1 MNPISDIPTPH
12 GELSRFPSDAAAVAG
27 AQLRLDDLQA
37 LHHAHLCALIARYSL
52 RLRPDGT
59 KRHLVFDLARFF
71 LSAGASITADGM
83 IEDLGDHAMVRWPRY
98 NFAPG
103 PDDLF
108 VSISLVRDLALQT
121 GLQVTGTLRAPGERD
136 RYCGLES
143 VTAIEGKPAG
153 DRQPVIPFEKLT
165 PLFPEERIF
174 LESVTGTLRAPGER
188 DRYCGLE
195 SVTAIEGKP
204 AGDRQPVIPFEKLTP
219 LFPEERI
226 FLESV
231 KEPDLCTRAV
241 DLIAPLG
248 KGQRALI
255 VAPPRTGKTILLK
268 HIAQSIRSTSP
279 DVRLILLLVDE
290 RPEEV
295 TDLRRSIDAD
305 IFSSTFDESP
315 ERHTQLAEFVIERA
329 KRLVEL
335 GEDVVILLDSITR
348 LARGYNN
355 LQPSKGRI
363 MSGGVEATALMKPKR
378 FFGAAR
384 NTDEGGSLTIVA
396 TALVETQSR
405 MDDLIF
411 EEFKGTG
418 NMEIHLDRTIAD
430 QRIFPAIHVTKSATR
445 REENL
450 YHPDELAR
458 VIVLRKQLNELPA
471 VEAMETL
478 VKNLQRT
485 KSNAELLLGGLR

>member
-1 MNPISDIPTPH
+1 MTESATKEQAP
-12 GELSRFPSDAAAVAG
+12 AAAGLDNFPRDAESVSG
-27 AQLRLDDLQA
+27 FRLELDSLQA
-37 LHHAHLCALIARYSL
+37 LNHADLTSLLERYRL

-59 KRHLVFDLARFF
+59 KRHLVFDLARFL
-71 LSAGASITADGM
+71 LSAGAEITARGM
-83 IEDLGDHAMVRWPRY
+83 IEDLGDHSMLRWPRY
-98 NFAPG
+98 NFAAG

-108 VSISLVRDLALQT
+108 VSISLVRQFGLQT
-121 GLQVTGTLRAPGERD
+121 GLEIHGTLRAPGERD

-143 VTAIEGKPAG
+143 IASIEDIPAAEW
-153 DRQPVIPFEKLT
+153 QPVTPFDKLT
-165 PLFPEERIF
+165 PLFPQERIM
-174 LESVTGTLRAPGER
+174 LEA
-188 DRYCGLE
+188 
-195 SVTAIEGKP
+195 
-204 AGDRQPVIPFEKLTP
+204 
-219 LFPEERI
+219 
-226 FLESV
+226 V
-231 KEPDLCTRAV
+231 KEPTLSTRAV

-255 VAPPRTGKTILLK
+255 VAPPRTGKTILMK
-268 HIAQSIRSTSP
+268 HIAQAIRSTSP
-279 DVRLILLLVDE
+279 EVKLILLLVDE

-305 IFSSTFDESP
+305 IYSSTFDESP
-315 ERHTQLAEFVIERA
+315 QRHTQLAEFVSERA

-335 GEDVVILLDSITR
+335 GKDVVILLDSITR

-355 LQPSKGRI
+355 LQPGKGRI
-363 MSGGVEATALMKPKR
+363 MSGGVDSKALMKPKK

-384 NTDEGGSLTIVA
+384 NTEEGGSLTIVA

-430 QRIFPAIHVTKSATR
+430 QRVFPAIHATKSATR

-450 YHPDELAR
+450 YHPDELER

-478 VKNLQRT
+478 VRNLNIT
-485 KSNAELLLGGLR
+485 KSNAELLLRGLR

>member
-1 MNPISDIPTPH
+1 MKTMLAPQPETGPT
-12 GELSRFPSDAAAVAG
+12 ELSVFPPNAAAVAG
-27 AQLRLDDLQA
+27 FEASVDDLQR
-37 LHHAHLCALIARYSL
+37 LNHVGLTSLLDRYQ
-52 RLRPDGT
+52 LRPRPDAT
-59 KRHLVFDLARFF
+59 KRHLVFDLCRF
-71 LSAGASITADGM
+71 LVAAGAKLTVAGI
-83 IEDLGDHAMVRWPRY
+83 IETMADHAMLRWARY
-98 NFAPG
+98 NFAAG

-108 VSISLVRDLALQT
+108 VSIGLVRDFNLQS
-121 GLQVTGTLRAPGERD
+121 GLRVRGTLRLPADRE
-136 RYCGLES
+136 RYCAL
-143 VTAIEGKPAG
+143 VDLTTIEEI
-153 DRQPVIPFEKLT
+153 PVAEWKSPTPFDKLT
-165 PLFPEERIF
+165 PLFPQERIM
-174 LESVTGTLRAPGER
+174 LESLTEPTLSA
-188 DRYCGLE
+188 
-195 SVTAIEGKP
+195 
-204 AGDRQPVIPFEKLTP
+204 
-219 LFPEERI
+219 
-226 FLESV
+226 
-231 KEPDLCTRAV
+231 RAV

-255 VAPPRTGKTILLK
+255 VAPPRTGKTILMK
-268 HIAQSIRSTSP
+268 HLAQAIRSTAP
-279 DVRLILLLVDE
+279 DVRLMLLLVDE

-305 IFSSTFDESP
+305 IYSSTFDESP
-315 ERHTQLAEFVIERA
+315 QRHTELAELVSERA

-335 GEDVVILLDSITR
+335 GQDVVILLDSITR

-355 LQPSKGRI
+355 LQPGKGRI
-363 MSGGVEATALMKPKR
+363 MSGGVDAKALMKPKR

-384 NTDEGGSLTIVA
+384 NTEEGGSLTIVA

-418 NMEIHLDRTIAD
+418 NMEVHLDRTIAD

-478 VKNLQRT
+478 MANLNRT
-485 KSNAELLLGGLR
+485 QSNAELLLRGLR

>member
-1 MNPISDIPTPH
+1 MPDLAPPSAPADRAI
-12 GELSRFPSDAAAVAG
+12 FPPDAASVAG
-27 AQLRLDDLQA
+27 VRLDLRAVQSLSHAELAA
-37 LHHAHLCALIARYSL
+37 LLERYSL
-52 RLRPDGT
+52 RIRPDGT
-59 KRHLVFDLARFF
+59 KRHLVFDLTRF
-71 LSAGASITADGM
+71 LLASGAEITASGM
-83 IEDLGDHAMVRWPRY
+83 IEDLGDHAMLRWPCY
-98 NFAPG
+98 NFAAG

-108 VSISLVRDLALQT
+108 VSISLIRQFHLKT
-121 GLQVTGTLRAPGERD
+121 GLEITGTLRLPTERD
-136 RYCGLES
+136 RYCGLEIILS
-143 VTAIEGKPAG
+143 IEGLPAAEWHE
-153 DRQPVIPFEKLT
+153 VTPFEKLT
-165 PLFPEERIF
+165 PLFPQERIM
-174 LESVTGTLRAPGER
+174 
-188 DRYCGLE
+188 
-195 SVTAIEGKP
+195 
-204 AGDRQPVIPFEKLTP
+204 
-219 LFPEERI
+219 
-226 FLESV
+226 LESV
-231 KEPDLCTRAV
+231 KEPTLSTRAV

-248 KGQRALI
+248 KGQRGLI

-268 HIAQSIRSTSP
+268 HIAQAIRSTSP

-305 IFSSTFDESP
+305 IYSSTFDESP
-315 ERHTQLAEFVIERA
+315 QRHTQLAEFVIERA

-335 GEDVVILLDSITR
+335 GQDVVILLDSITR

-355 LQPSKGRI
+355 LQPGKGRI
-363 MSGGVEATALMKPKR
+363 MSGGVDAKALMKPKR

-384 NTDEGGSLTIVA
+384 NTEEGGSLTIMA

-418 NMEIHLDRTIAD
+418 NMEVHLDRTIAD
-430 QRIFPAIHVTKSATR
+430 QRVFPAIHVTKSATR

-458 VIVLRKQLNELPA
+458 VIVLRKQLQELPA

-478 VKNLQRT
+478 VRNLNLT
-485 KSNAELLLGGLR
+485 KTNAELLLRGLR

>member
-1 MNPISDIPTPH
+1 MKRVSNVRPSGGCD
-12 GELSRFPSDAAAVAG
+12 LSTFPKDASSAAG
-27 AQLRLDDLQA
+27 AHLRLGDLQVLSFA
-37 LHHAHLCALIARYSL
+37 GLTELLARYAL

-71 LSAGASITADGM
+71 LSSGAEITAEGM
-83 IEDLGDHAMVRWPRY
+83 IENLDDHSMVRWPLH

-108 VSISLVRDLALQT
+108 VPMSLVREFHLPT
-121 GLQVTGTLRAPGERD
+121 GLRVKGTVRIPSERS
-136 RYCGLES
+136 RYLGLAAITE
-143 VTAIEGKPAG
+143 IEGTPAA
-153 DRQPVIPFEKLT
+153 DWKTPTPFDKLT
-165 PLFPEERIF
+165 PLHPNERIL
-174 LESVTGTLRAPGER
+174 LEAVKDPTL
-188 DRYCGLE
+188 
-195 SVTAIEGKP
+195 S
-204 AGDRQPVIPFEKLTP
+204 
-219 LFPEERI
+219 
-226 FLESV
+226 
-231 KEPDLCTRAV
+231 TRAV

-268 HIAQSIRSTSP
+268 QIAQAIRSTSP
-279 DVRLILLLVDE
+279 DIHLILLLVDE

-315 ERHTQLAEFVIERA
+315 QRHTQLAEFVIERA
-329 KRLVEL
+329 RRLAEL
-335 GEDVVILLDSITR
+335 GKDVVILLDSITR

-355 LQPSKGRI
+355 LQPGKGRI

-384 NTDEGGSLTIVA
+384 NTDEAGSLTIMA

-430 QRIFPAIHVTKSATR
+430 QRIFPAIHVIKSATR

-450 YHPDELAR
+450 YHPDELSR
-458 VIVLRKQLNELPA
+458 VITLRKQLHELPA

-478 VKNLQRT
+478 VRNLQRT

>member
-1 MNPISDIPTPH
+1 MTESATTKPPEGADA
-12 GELSRFPSDAAAVAG
+12 FPAETAVAG
-27 AQLRLDDLQA
+27 FRVTMETLQA
-37 LHHAHLCALIARYSL
+37 LNHAELSGLLERYRL
-52 RLRPDGT
+52 RVRPDGT
-59 KRHLVFDLARFF
+59 KRHLVFDLARFL
-71 LSAGASITADGM
+71 LSAGAEISAQAGM
-83 IEDLGDHAMVRWPRY
+83 IEDLGDHAMVRWPSY
-98 NFAPG
+98 NFAAG

-108 VSISLVRDLALQT
+108 VSISLVRQFGLQT
-121 GLQVTGTLRAPGERD
+121 GLQICGSVRGPGERD
-136 RYCGLES
+136 RYAGLGS
-143 VTAIEGKPAG
+143 ITSIEGIPAAEW
-153 DRQPVIPFEKLT
+153 QPVTPFDKLT
-165 PLFPEERIF
+165 PLFPQERII
-174 LESVTGTLRAPGER
+174 LET
-188 DRYCGLE
+188 
-195 SVTAIEGKP
+195 
-204 AGDRQPVIPFEKLTP
+204 
-219 LFPEERI
+219 
-226 FLESV
+226 V
-231 KEPDLCTRAV
+231 KEPALSTRAV

-255 VAPPRTGKTILLK
+255 VAPPRTGKTILMK
-268 HIAQSIRSTSP
+268 HIAQAIRSTSP
-279 DVRLILLLVDE
+279 EVCLILLLVDE

-295 TDLRRSIDAD
+295 TDLRRSIEAD
-305 IFSSTFDESP
+305 IYSSTFDESP
-315 ERHTQLAEFVIERA
+315 QRHTQLAEFVGERA

-335 GEDVVILLDSITR
+335 GRDVVILLDSITR

-355 LQPSKGRI
+355 LQPGKGRI
-363 MSGGVEATALMKPKR
+363 MSGGVDAKALMKPKK

-384 NTDEGGSLTIVA
+384 NTEEGGSLTIVA

-430 QRIFPAIHVTKSATR
+430 QRVFPAIHVTKSATR

-478 VKNLQRT
+478 VRNLHRT

>member
-1 MNPISDIPTPH
+1 MKETLHKPACDS
-12 GELSRFPSDAAAVAG
+12 EASLSMFPEDAADA
-27 AQLRLDDLQA
+27 AQASFELDDLQA
-37 LHHAHLCALIARYSL
+37 LHHAQLTGLIERYSL
-52 RLRPDGT
+52 RVRPDGT
-59 KRHLVFDLARFF
+59 KRHFVFDLARFF
-71 LSAGASITADGM
+71 LASGARIAATGM
-83 IEDLGDHAMVRWPRY
+83 VEDLGDHAMLRWPRY
-98 NFAPG
+98 NFTAG

-108 VSISLVRDLALQT
+108 VSVALVRQYGLQT
-121 GLQVTGTLRAPGERD
+121 GLKLTGSLRPPGERD
-136 RYCGLES
+136 RYCGLETI
-143 VTAIEGKPAG
+143 TAIEGMPAASWEAKT
-153 DRQPVIPFEKLT
+153 PFDKLT
-165 PLFPEERIF
+165 PLFPQERIM
-174 LESVTGTLRAPGER
+174 LEAL
-188 DRYCGLE
+188 
-195 SVTAIEGKP
+195 
-204 AGDRQPVIPFEKLTP
+204 
-219 LFPEERI
+219 
-226 FLESV
+226 
-231 KEPDLCTRAV
+231 KEPALSTRAV

-268 HIAQSIRSTSP
+268 HIAQAIRSTSP
-279 DVRLILLLVDE
+279 DVTLILLLVDE

-295 TDLRRSIDAD
+295 TDLRRSINAD
-305 IFSSTFDESP
+305 IYSSTFDESP
-315 ERHTQLAEFVIERA
+315 QRHTALAEFVIERA

-335 GEDVVILLDSITR
+335 GKDVVILLDSITR

-363 MSGGVEATALMKPKR
+363 MSGGVDAKALMKPKK

-450 YHPDELAR
+450 YHPDELSR
-458 VIVLRKQLNELPA
+458 VVVLRKQLNELPA

-478 VKNLQRT
+478 VRNLQRT
-485 KSNAELLLGGLR
+485 KTNAELLLGGLR

>member
-1 MNPISDIPTPH
+1 M
-12 GELSRFPSDAAAVAG
+12 
-27 AQLRLDDLQA
+27 LRWA
-37 LHHAHLCALIARYSL
+37 
-52 RLRPDGT
+52 
-59 KRHLVFDLARFF
+59 
-71 LSAGASITADGM
+71 
-83 IEDLGDHAMVRWPRY
+83 RY
-98 NFAPG
+98 NFAAG

-108 VSISLVRDLALQT
+108 VSIGLVRELALQT
-121 GLQVTGTLRAPGERD
+121 GLRVHGIMRIPAERE
-136 RYCGLES
+136 RYCSLVDLS
-143 VTAIEGKPAG
+143 AIEEI
-153 DRQPVIPFEKLT
+153 PVAEWKSPTPFDKLT
-165 PLFPEERIF
+165 PLFPQERIL
-174 LESVTGTLRAPGER
+174 LESITAPTLSA
-188 DRYCGLE
+188 
-195 SVTAIEGKP
+195 
-204 AGDRQPVIPFEKLTP
+204 
-219 LFPEERI
+219 
-226 FLESV
+226 
-231 KEPDLCTRAV
+231 RAV

-255 VAPPRTGKTILLK
+255 VAPPRTGKTILMK
-268 HIAQSIRSTSP
+268 HLAQAIRSTTP

-295 TDLRRSIDAD
+295 TDLRRDIDAD
-305 IFSSTFDESP
+305 IYSSTFDESP
-315 ERHTQLAEFVIERA
+315 QRHTELAELVSERA

-335 GEDVVILLDSITR
+335 GHDVVILLDSITR

-355 LQPSKGRI
+355 LQPGKGRI
-363 MSGGVEATALMKPKR
+363 MSGGVDAKALMKPKR

-384 NTDEGGSLTIVA
+384 NTEEGGSLTIVA

-418 NMEIHLDRTIAD
+418 NMEVHLDRTIAD
-430 QRIFPAIHVTKSATR
+430 QRVFPAIHVTKSATR

-478 VKNLQRT
+478 VANLNRT
-485 KSNAELLLGGLR
+485 QSNAELLLRGLR